1 MLGNLNMSA
10 LALTKARAMPCNEAN
25 KDAIIMEIKK
35 EFQEMSDA
43 AKYAAQDYKRTKA
56 FDSAIRI
63 DLQAARAARSTF
75 PLNFAELC
83 RIMEYLMFCL
93 GSGKIPSSLH
103 HPRHQPLIEEAVV
116 AREGSRCELVSTSHL
131 AFCTLHI
138 LPTLQVRDSATAIP
152 MPDLSTP
159 SSSSPQPGLCGPSD
173 KEYSTR

>member
-1 MLGNLNMSA
+1 MGKETS
-10 LALTKARAMPCNEAN
+10 MPCNEAN

-63 DLQAARAARSTF
+63 DLQAAR
-75 PLNFAELC
+75 
-83 RIMEYLMFCL
+83 
-93 GSGKIPSSLH
+93 
-103 HPRHQPLIEEAVV
+103 V
-116 AREGSRCELVSTSHL
+116 ARFGENPKQPPPPLSPANNRGGRRGKGGE
-131 AFCTLHI
+131 
-138 LPTLQVRDSATAIP
+138 QVRDSTTAIP

-173 KEYSTR
+173 KEYSTSSDVEDVEVVVLSGSRPSSAPGSRHDTSAPGVRKP

>member
-35 EFQEMSDA
+35 EFQEMSDPAKLA
-43 AKYAAQDYKRTKA
+43 AWDYKRAKA

-63 DLQAARAARSTF
+63 DLQAARAARSSFTNSRNLSNGIKTIF
-75 PLNFAELC
+75 CIGSEKNLN
-83 RIMEYLMFCL
+83 
-93 GSGKIPSSLH
+93 SLH
-103 HPRHQPLIEEAVV
+103 HPRHQPIIEKAVM
-116 AREGSRCELVSTSHL
+116 AREGSRCDTNSVNATV